1 MPLASWNCSLALM
14 GLLKVMVLQSTDMG
28 NFNGK
33 IDGDA
38 SGFEFQGDKQD

>member
-1 MPLASWNCSLALM
+1 MELFPRPDGS
-14 GLLKVMVLQSTDMG
+14 LKVRVLQSTDMG

-38 SGFEFQGDKQD
+38 SGGEFKGDKQHVAS